1 MGMAYNCW
9 GWSHDSTECM
19 ISYLPLS
26 HVYEFAMECY
36 LMYISGSVGFYQVI
50 EVGYTGHIWGHI
62 LQYSLAI
69 LYRYLDTNFIRGSKK
84 CFVSGQKVVGSSLIL
99 PSRPKIVVTQTG

>member
-36 LMYISGSVGFYQVI
+36 LMYIAGSVGFYQVI
-50 EVGYTGHIWGHI
+50 EVG
-62 LQYSLAI
+62 
-69 LYRYLDTNFIRGSKK
+69 
-84 CFVSGQKVVGSSLIL
+84 
-99 PSRPKIVVTQTG
+99 